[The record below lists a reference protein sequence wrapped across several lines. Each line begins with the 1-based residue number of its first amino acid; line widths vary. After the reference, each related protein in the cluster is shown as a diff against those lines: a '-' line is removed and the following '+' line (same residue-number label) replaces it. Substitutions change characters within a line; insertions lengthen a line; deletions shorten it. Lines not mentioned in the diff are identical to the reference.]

1 MLVAA
6 AVCPQTP
13 LIVTGLPELRAAC
26 RTAVA
31 ALRAARPD
39 VLVVVGGAETTRS
52 YDGAAA
58 GTLRPW
64 GFDVTVGEGAPVLPL
79 SLTVGRRLLNDPEPP
94 SGPPPATGAEGVP
107 AQVLARD
114 AGGVPAQAVAFAA
127 APAEC
132 RAIGAGLAALGRV
145 ALLVMAD
152 GSACLTPRA
161 PGRYDEAAQP
171 YDDLIAEAVGTADAA
186 ALAALDPV
194 EADRLWVTGRAALQ
208 VLAGAAEG
216 TPLTGTLL
224 MRSSPYGVGY
234 FAAVWS

>member
-26 RTAVA
+26 RAAVA

-64 GFDVTVGEGAPVLPL
+64 GFDITVGEGRPVLPL
-79 SLTVGRRLLNDPEPP
+79 SLTVGRRLLNDPGQPP
-94 SGPPPATGAEGVP
+94 TADADGGA
-107 AQVLARD
+107 
-114 AGGVPAQAVAFAA
+114 AQAVAFDA

-132 RAIGAGLAALGRV
+132 RAIGAGLAARGRV

-161 PGRYDEAAQP
+161 PGRYDEAAGP
-171 YDDLIAEAVGTADAA
+171 YDDLIAEAVGRADAA
-186 ALAALDPV
+186 ALAALDPA

-234 FAAVWS
+234 FTGVWS

>member
-58 GTLRPW
+58 GSLRPW
-64 GFDVTVGEGAPVLPL
+64 GFDITVGEGAPVLPL
-79 SLTVGRRLLNDPEPP
+79 SLTVGRRLLNDPEQ
-94 SGPPPATGAEGVP
+94 PPATDADGVP
-107 AQVLARD
+107 
-114 AGGVPAQAVAFAA
+114 GQAVAFDA
-127 APAEC
+127 APGEC

-161 PGRYDEAAQP
+161 PGRYDEAAGP
-171 YDDLIAEAVGTADAA
+171 YDDLIAEAVGRADAA

-234 FAAVWS
+234 FTGVWR

>member
-64 GFDVTVGEGAPVLPL
+64 GFDITVGEGRPVLPL
-79 SLTVGRRLLNDPEPP
+79 SLTVGRRLLNDPEQ
-94 SGPPPATGAEGVP
+94 PPATDADGVP
-107 AQVLARD
+107 
-114 AGGVPAQAVAFAA
+114 GQAVAFDA

-161 PGRYDEAAQP
+161 PGRYDEAAGP
-171 YDDLIAEAVGTADAA
+171 YDDLIAEAVGRADAA

-234 FAAVWS
+234 FTGVWR